1 MGLIRE
7 IQGVNATINKQE
19 RQRRER
25 ERLKILQENYKK
37 ELERESNGGIFRLV
51 SS

>member
-19 RQRRER
+19 RARRER

-37 ELERESNGGIFRLV
+37 EIERQFDGGTFRPFP
-51 SS
+51 S